1 MIRLERSPANRH
13 LRRPEGGRQ
22 PLLLNRL
29 QIESMRPMP
38 RPSAPRRG
46 VALATVAG
54 GAVTA
59 ALVLLPAAPSSAI
72 PPGGAVSKSNGA
84 SVRLSSSSVK
94 RGTFLRVSGRNWKSK
109 GSRTSGRAVVT
120 VKLNDRDIL
129 AVIPIRSKRFSG
141 RVLIPRQ
148 VRPGRYTLRFLAA
161 KPATSIESK
170 TFRVR

>member
-1 MIRLERSPANRH
+1 
-13 LRRPEGGRQ
+13 
-22 PLLLNRL
+22 
-29 QIESMRPMP
+29 MP
-38 RPSAPRRG
+38 RPSVPRRAT
-46 VALATVAG
+46 ALATVAG

-59 ALVLLPAAPSSAI
+59 ALVLIPAAPSGAI
-72 PPGGAVSKSNGA
+72 PPGGAVSRSNGA
-84 SVRLSSSSVK
+84 SVKLSTTSVK
-94 RGTFLRVSGRNWKSK
+94 RGGVIRVTGRNWTSK
-109 GSRTSGRAVVT
+109 GSRNSGRAEVT

-161 KPATSIESK
+161 KPATSIKSK